1 MRKCKHGKKCPLYYK
16 KNFPITLQRKVN
28 VKKDVFSSCH
38 ERGIKKDTD
47 SSWGIEPQTFGIALR
62 CSTTEPQDSSVSEV
76 YYEVLIT
83 RVLHTARISNV
94 DSVMFLTGRVSLE
107 LRNGPRSPKSLCGS
121 VVEHRS
127 ANPKVWGSIP
137 HGDSEF
143 FLCPTLVT
151 RRKNIFLNSSS
162 SSKLTISTISI
173 KGKCCLFITWLINI
187 LSTHALD
194 DSVS

>member
-1 MRKCKHGKKCPLYYK
+1 MRKCKHGKKCPIYYK
-16 KNFPITLQRKVN
+16 HFSPITLQRQVN
-28 VKKDVFSSCH
+28 VKKDVFSFCN
-38 ERGIKKDTD
+38 ERGIKKNSD
-47 SSWGIEPQTFGIALR
+47 SPWGIEPQTFGFVLR
-62 CSTTEPQDSSVSEV
+62 CSTTEPQRLFSERG
-76 YYEVLIT
+76 LLQRT

-94 DSVMFLTGRVSLE
+94 DSVVFLIEIVEMVSFE
-107 LRNGPRSPKSLCGS
+107 LGEEDSS
-121 VVEHRS
+121 
-127 ANPKVWGSIP
+127 WGLRI
-137 HGDSEF
+137 
-143 FLCPTLVT
+143 FLYPTLVT